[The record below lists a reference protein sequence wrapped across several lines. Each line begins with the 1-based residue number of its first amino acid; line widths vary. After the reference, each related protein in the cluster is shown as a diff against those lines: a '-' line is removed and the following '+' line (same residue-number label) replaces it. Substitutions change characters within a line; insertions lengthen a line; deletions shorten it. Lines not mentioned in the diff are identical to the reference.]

1 MVAGI
6 FAAMALGARGQAR
19 SVRASVL
26 RPLLVTRYANTPTTA
41 VASALSNAHWNG
53 SAAIVR
59 SISTTKKHDSWQWLK
74 DPENLRLQQF
84 LKMERGYLSHQISK
98 PRFRKIERAFYM
110 EFRARVLRADATIPE
125 RIGSYEY
132 YMRQSPGENYQVYY
146 RRHRLTQVEETVLN
160 QNVETNVLG
169 VAQQFHFVTAMKISQ
184 DENAMLI
191 VMENENEECRAMIKD
206 LKTQRITLLPNVK
219 NVRNAE
225 WSNVPRKQ
233 CFYYTKVDAHRR
245 PYAVYRYDCDRQTQE
260 LIYEEQDDGFFVD
273 VSQTKDGEYVLI
285 NCNSKNTSEIYALS
299 THDEKATPQLLRRRE
314 PNTAYFADHANDRF
328 YVVTNADK
336 AQNYKI
342 VSPRESSHHESWET
356 ILPESQDVKIEDV
369 DLFKD
374 YLVLYERVQSV
385 PRIRVCKL
393 SNPRENSHFIPLPRE
408 HEICRISPGV
418 NRDYTSH
425 SVRFS
430 ISTPLVPEIVYDYD
444 MQAKKLCILKEV
456 SADTPTK
463 KKSNGR
469 SSQPYSKK
477 HKENSDKLPFTPELY
492 TCERVYVPSTSNL
505 DVQVPMTLIHRRDI
519 ERNGQNPTL
528 LLGYGAYGTNLEA
541 DFELEH
547 LSLLERGW
555 VIALAHA
562 RGGGELGLQWYH
574 DGKGLNKRN
583 TFDDYLSCANHLLDQ
598 QYTNPKRLAGKGV
611 SAGGLVMGYMAN
623 EYPSLFQAMIM
634 KVPFLDILETM
645 QDPSL
650 PLTVHEY
657 EEWGNPNDPK
667 VYDYIK
673 SYAPC
678 ENMRPGH
685 VYPSMFI
692 TGGMND
698 QRVQFWEPVK
708 WVYKLRQLQAKQPG
722 NEKRLLLLKLS
733 EDEGHFGGGGR
744 LEQLQ
749 ENAMEMAFLY
759 QALKLPFP

>member
-1 MVAGI
+1 
-6 FAAMALGARGQAR
+6 
-19 SVRASVL
+19 
-26 RPLLVTRYANTPTTA
+26 
-41 VASALSNAHWNG
+41 
-53 SAAIVR
+53 
-59 SISTTKKHDSWQWLK
+59 
-74 DPENLRLQQF
+74 
-84 LKMERGYLSHQISK
+84 MERGYLSHQISK

-132 YMRQSPGENYQVYY
+132 YMRQSSGENYQVYY
-146 RRHRLTQVEETVLN
+146 RRHRATQIEETVLN

-169 VAQQFHFVTAMKISQ
+169 TAQQFHFVAAMKISH

-191 VMENENEECRAMIKD
+191 VMENENEECHTMIKD
-206 LKTQRITLLPNVK
+206 LTTQRITPLPNVK
-219 NVRNAE
+219 NVRNVE
-225 WSNVPRKQ
+225 WSNAPRKQ
-233 CFYYTKVDAHRR
+233 CFYYTEVDAHRR
-245 PYAVYRYDCDRQTQE
+245 PYAVYRYDCDRQTRE

-273 VSQTKDGEYVLI
+273 VSQTKDGKYVLI

-314 PNTAYFADHANDRF
+314 PNTVYFADHADDRF
-328 YVVTNADK
+328 YIVTNADK

-342 VSPRESSHHESWET
+342 VSSQEPSHHESWET

-393 SNPRENSHFIPLPRE
+393 SNPRENNHFIPLPRE

-418 NRDYTSH
+418 NRDYMSH

-430 ISTPLVPEIVYDYD
+430 ISTPLVPEIVFDYD
-444 MQAKKLCILKEV
+444 MQAKKLRVLKEI
-456 SADTPTK
+456 SADTQTK

-469 SSQPYSKK
+469 GSQSNSKK
-477 HKENSDKLPFTPELY
+477 HKESSDKLPFVPELY
-492 TCERVYVPSTSNL
+492 TCERVFVPSTNNL
-505 DVQVPMTLIHRRDI
+505 DVQVPMTLIHRRDVQQ
-519 ERNGQNPTL
+519 NGQNPTL

-574 DGKGLNKRN
+574 DGKGLQKRN
-583 TFDDYLSCANHLLDQ
+583 TFDDYLSCANYLLDQ
-598 QYTNPKRLAGKGV
+598 QYTNPKHLAGKGV

-623 EYPSLFQAMIM
+623 EHPSLFQAMIL

-657 EEWGNPNDPK
+657 EEWGNPSDPK

-678 ENMRPGH
+678 ENMRPGQ
-685 VYPSMFI
+685 VYPSMFV

-708 WVYKLRQLQAKQPG
+708 WVYKLRRLQAKQPDD
-722 NEKRLLLLKLS
+722 EKRLLLLKLS

-759 QALKLPFP
+759 RALKLPFP